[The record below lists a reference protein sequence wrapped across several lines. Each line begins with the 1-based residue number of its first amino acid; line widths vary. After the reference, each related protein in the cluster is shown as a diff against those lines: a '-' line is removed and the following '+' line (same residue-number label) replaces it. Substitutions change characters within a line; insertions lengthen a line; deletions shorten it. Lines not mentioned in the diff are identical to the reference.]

1 MKLTDLME
9 PGADAPIVPKN
20 DKVGVRELIK
30 NKAFRSMLKTL
41 TKKNNPA
48 KDMNPELAGD
58 GGHDEP
64 PVDDK
69 ATTDVL

>member
-1 MKLTDLME
+1 MKLSDLLE
-9 PGADAPIVPKN
+9 PGDEHVKPKN
-20 DKVGVRELIK
+20 DKVGVKELIR

-48 KDMNPELAGD
+48 KDMTPELAGD
-58 GGHDEP
+58 GGHDES